1 MIVIIIIIIII
12 ENGPAVVIIEN
23 GLAVA
28 PIEHCPAVAL
38 PSYPP
43 LSLHLSPLLQVCIRG
58 VRPLGGSS
66 ELASAGSLLRKDLMA
81 ETPQS
86 SYVTLLGVRQGCP
99 LSICLRT

>member
-1 MIVIIIIIIII
+1 MFPEEDDTYRVVPVCPEETHPATGALSDLVAAPPATFAAPSENDRAVAPI

-38 PSYPP
+38 SSYPP

-58 VRPLGGSS
+58 VR
-66 ELASAGSLLRKDLMA
+66 
-81 ETPQS
+81 Q
-86 SYVTLLGVRQGCP
+86 
-99 LSICLRT
+99 

>member
-1 MIVIIIIIIII
+1 MFPEDDDTYRVVPVCPALSDLVEAPPATFAAPSENDRAVAPI

-58 VRPLGGSS
+58 VR
-66 ELASAGSLLRKDLMA
+66 
-81 ETPQS
+81 Q
-86 SYVTLLGVRQGCP
+86 
-99 LSICLRT
+99 